1 MLIMELEEIIKAVE
15 NDKNS
20 HILNLTT
27 VKNHKIKINIL
38 SELSLS
44 KTEIMYYMKKLKTY
58 RYVDQMDELK
68 QGGFIRWIDIRNPD
82 NISLSNV
89 AIFCEFKI
97 TDLGVSVV
105 YKNFQ
110 GKRQY
115 EFKMEE
121 ALIFEKL
128 SYQEEILMKIMDKL

>member
-1 MLIMELEEIIKAVE
+1 MLIMDFEEILKAAE

-27 VKNHKIKINIL
+27 IKNHKIKINIL
-38 SELSLS
+38 SELSLT
-44 KTEIMYYMKKLKTY
+44 KTEIIYYMKKLKTY
-58 RYVDQMDELK
+58 RYIDQMDELK
-68 QGGFIRWIDIRNPD
+68 QGGFIRWIDIREPN

-97 TDLGVSVV
+97 TDLGVSIV

-110 GKRQY
+110 GKKQY

-128 SYQEEILMKIMDKL
+128 NYQEEILMKIMDKL

>member
-38 SELSLS
+38 SELSLT
-44 KTEIMYYMKKLKTY
+44 KTEIMYYMKKLKKY

-68 QGGFIRWIDIRNPD
+68 HGGFIRWIDIREPE
-82 NISLSNV
+82 NISLSNI

-97 TDLGVSVV
+97 TDSGVSIV

-110 GKRQY
+110 GKKQY

>member
-1 MLIMELEEIIKAVE
+1 MDFEKILKAAE

-20 HILNLTT
+20 HILNLNTI
-27 VKNHKIKINIL
+27 KNHKIKINIL
-38 SELSLS
+38 SELSLT
-44 KTEIMYYMKKLKTY
+44 KTELMYYMKKLKTY

-68 QGGFIRWIDIRNPD
+68 HGGFIRWIDIRNPN

-97 TDLGVSVV
+97 TDLGVSIV

-110 GKRQY
+110 GKKQY

-128 SYQEEILMKIMDKL
+128 S

>member
-1 MLIMELEEIIKAVE
+1 
-15 NDKNS
+15 
-20 HILNLTT
+20 
-27 VKNHKIKINIL
+27 
-38 SELSLS
+38 
-44 KTEIMYYMKKLKTY
+44 MKKLKTY

-68 QGGFIRWIDIRNPD
+68 QGGFIRWIDIREPD

-110 GKRQY
+110 GKKQY

>member
-38 SELSLS
+38 SELSLT
-44 KTEIMYYMKKLKTY
+44 KTEIMHYMKKLKTY

-68 QGGFIRWIDIRNPD
+68 QGGFIRWIDITEPE

-97 TDLGVSVV
+97 TDSGVSVV

-110 GKRQY
+110 GKKQY

>member
-38 SELSLS
+38 SELRLS

-68 QGGFIRWIDIRNPD
+68 QGGFIRWIDITEPE

-97 TDLGVSVV
+97 TDSGVSVV

-110 GKRQY
+110 GKKQY

>member
-38 SELSLS
+38 YELSLT
-44 KTEIMYYMKKLKTY
+44 KTEIMYYMKKLKKY

-68 QGGFIRWIDIRNPD
+68 HGGCIRWIDIREPE
-82 NISLSNV
+82 NISLSNI

-97 TDLGVSVV
+97 TDSGVSIV

-110 GKRQY
+110 GKKQY

-128 SYQEEILMKIMDKL
+128 NYQEEILMKIMDKL

>member
-1 MLIMELEEIIKAVE
+1 MELEEILNAVE

-38 SELSLS
+38 SELSLT

-68 QGGFIRWIDIRNPD
+68 QGGFIRWIDIRKPD

-97 TDLGVSVV
+97 TDLGVSIV

-110 GKRQY
+110 GKKQY

>member
-1 MLIMELEEIIKAVE
+1 MDFEEILKAAE

-20 HILNLTT
+20 HILNLNTI
-27 VKNHKIKINIL
+27 KNHKIKINIL
-38 SELSLS
+38 SELSLT
-44 KTEIMYYMKKLKTY
+44 KTELMYYMKKLKTY
-58 RYVDQMDELK
+58 RYVDQMNELK
-68 QGGFIRWIDIRNPD
+68 HGGFIRWIDIRNPN

-89 AIFCEFKI
+89 AIFCDFKI
-97 TDLGVSVV
+97 TDLGVSIV
-105 YKNFQ
+105 YRNFQ
-110 GKRQY
+110 GKKQY

>member
-1 MLIMELEEIIKAVE
+1 MLIMDLEEIIKAVE

-38 SELSLS
+38 SELRLS

-68 QGGFIRWIDIRNPD
+68 HGGFIRWIDIRNPE

-97 TDLGVSVV
+97 TDFGVSVV

-110 GKRQY
+110 GKNNMNL
-115 EFKMEE
+115 KWK
-121 ALIFEKL
+121 KL
-128 SYQEEILMKIMDKL
+128 LFLKIELSRRNINENYG

>member
-1 MLIMELEEIIKAVE
+1 MELEEIIKAVE

-38 SELSLS
+38 SELSLT
-44 KTEIMYYMKKLKTY
+44 KTEIIYYMKKLKTY
-58 RYVDQMDELK
+58 RYIDQMDELK
-68 QGGFIRWIDIRNPD
+68 QGGFIRWIDIREPN

-97 TDLGVSVV
+97 TDSGVSIV

-110 GKRQY
+110 GKKQY

-128 SYQEEILMKIMDKL
+128 NYQEEILMKIMDKL

>member
-1 MLIMELEEIIKAVE
+1 MLIMDFKEILKAAE

-27 VKNHKIKINIL
+27 IKNHKIKINIL
-38 SELSLS
+38 SELSLT
-44 KTEIMYYMKKLKTY
+44 KTELMYYMKKLKTY

-68 QGGFIRWIDIRNPD
+68 PGGFIRWIDIRNPD
-82 NISLSNV
+82 DISLSNV
-89 AIFCEFKI
+89 AIFCECKI
-97 TDLGVSVV
+97 TDLGISIV

-110 GKRQY
+110 GKKQY